1 MLTETELR
9 HYREDGFVIP
19 DFRLPDAKIDEIG
32 EDHARLVQSHPQF
45 TDYCPTLLSYD
56 VSFLDYARD
65 DALLDMVEQI
75 LGPDIALWNS
85 SFFAK
90 PAKVGSR
97 TPWHQD
103 GEYWPIRPLATC
115 SVWIAVD
122 DSNSENGCLQVIPGS
137 HQRREL
143 KSHHVNNAKG
153 LALPLELDEDAFN
166 QDKAVNIELEK
177 GQISLHD
184 VYLMHASEPNQSDKP
199 RRGMTLRFMPTTS
212 IYRRDIEMKMGGSA
226 LTQQR
231 SLFLMRGRDVTGEND
246 FRIRPL
252 SSG

>member
-1 MLTETELR
+1 MLTESELR
-9 HYREDGFVIP
+9 RYHEDGFVVP
-19 DFRLPDAKIDEIG
+19 DFRVSNATIESIQRS
-32 EDHARLVQSHPQF
+32 HARLLDKHPQF
-45 TDYCPTLLSYD
+45 EDYCPTLLSYD
-56 VSFLDYARD
+56 VGFLDYARD
-65 DALLDMVEQI
+65 DGILDMVEQI

-90 PAKVGSR
+90 PAKIGTR

-122 DSNSENGCLQVIPGS
+122 DSNTGNGCLQVIPGS
-137 HQRREL
+137 HRHREL
-143 KSHHVNNAKG
+143 KNHHVNNADG
-153 LALPLELDEDAFN
+153 LALPLELDEDAL
-166 QDKAVNIELEK
+166 DEREAVNIELER

-184 VYLMHASEPNQSDKP
+184 VYLMHASEPNQSDQS

-226 LTQQR
+226 LPQQR
-231 SLFLMRGRDVTGEND
+231 SLFLMRGRDVSGEND
-246 FRIRPL
+246 FRVRSL
-252 SSG
+252 VTN